1 MADVCDL
8 DVCDLEDKEVAEII
22 VNTII
27 HLKSVK
33 RTKATA
39 EKIFNCMKK
48 ADENPGPA
56 TPGGPG
62 GPCPP
67 PPPPTFC
74 KEKLLKTNF
83 YKLNI

>member
-8 DVCDLEDKEVAEII
+8 DVCDLENKEVAEII

-48 ADENPGPA
+48 ADENLD
-56 TPGGPG
+56 
-62 GPCPP
+62 
-67 PPPPTFC
+67 FSIF
-74 KEKLLKTNF
+74 KFNLENLVKHDYLLRKMS
-83 YKLNI
+83 